1 MGASG
6 ASFPAVSMTPSAALS
21 DSGHDTQSYSPEVI
35 KDPRLVQIANA
46 LEVDPALTHRTD
58 SSLKMYYKKYNAWNS
73 VVAEMDRLK
82 SANQWTLPDISN
94 TELINLFVKRA
105 FWHSHIKKAFKD
117 IHNYG
122 IMVEWLERNDDDDEP
137 SDLQVWHLEKS
148 HYTFKDLGVW
158 KAEGTLDK
166 DYQRRQKEKGK
177 GKAKAKTSQRKEKKR
192 RLESDDSAGE
202 AETSKKAK
210 NSSGKIKSRK

>member
-82 SANQWTLPDISN
+82 SANQWTLPDIGY
-94 TELINLFVKRA
+94 TKLINIFARRA
-105 FWHSHIKKAFKD
+105 YWHSHIKKAFRD
-117 IHNYG
+117 IHHYKL
-122 IMVEWLERNDDDDEP
+122 MVEWLERNVDDDEP
-137 SDLQVWHLEKS
+137 SDL
-148 HYTFKDLGVW
+148 
-158 KAEGTLDK
+158 
-166 DYQRRQKEKGK
+166 R
-177 GKAKAKTSQRKEKKR
+177 
-192 RLESDDSAGE
+192 
-202 AETSKKAK
+202 
-210 NSSGKIKSRK
+210 SGN